1 MNETQQANAV
11 PAVPKIITDPKAP
24 LRAGGGLA
32 AIVPQDAEQAFRM
45 AQLICTAGMA
55 PRGMEKPEKIVT
67 AIMHGLEIGLKPM
80 QAVQS
85 IAIVNGRPAV
95 WGDAAIGLVRASGL
109 CEYVKEWI
117 EGEGD
122 KAVAHC
128 ETMRRGE
135 PEGIKRAF
143 SIEDAKK
150 AGLWG
155 KSGPW
160 QQYPFR
166 MLQLRARAFCL
177 RDAFADILKGLGIAE
192 EVRDYPTY
200 AGEGSHISAAQAV
213 NQALQP
219 PIPEAEQDEIVAD
232 PVGAGLPPTHQLATD
247 ILAELTAAQNPRQVE
262 AVMKARAADI
272 ETLYAK
278 DPEGAHHDVVS
289 AAKEKGWVG

>member
-1 MNETQQANAV
+1 M
-11 PAVPKIITDPKAP
+11 
-24 LRAGGGLA
+24 
-32 AIVPQDAEQAFRM
+32 
-45 AQLICTAGMA
+45 
-55 PRGMEKPEKIVT
+55 
-67 AIMHGLEIGLKPM
+67 
-80 QAVQS
+80 
-85 IAIVNGRPAV
+85 NGRPAV

-122 KAVAHC
+122 EAVAHC

-135 PEGIKRAF
+135 PECIKRAF

-200 AGEGSHISAAQAV
+200 PGEGSHISAAQAV

-219 PIPEAEQDEIVAD
+219 PMPEPSDIVAA
-232 PVGAGLPPTHQLATD
+232 PVEEDLSPTQQLAVD
-247 ILAELTAAQNPRQVE
+247 ILAELHAAQNPRQVE
-262 AVMKARAADI
+262 AVMKSRADDI

-278 DPEGAHHDVVS
+278 DPEGAHHAVVS